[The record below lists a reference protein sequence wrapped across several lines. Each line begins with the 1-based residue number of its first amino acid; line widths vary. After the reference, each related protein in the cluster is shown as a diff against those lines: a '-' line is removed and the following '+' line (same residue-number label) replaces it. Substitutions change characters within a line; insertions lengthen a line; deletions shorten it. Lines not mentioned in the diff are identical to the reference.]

1 MNMKVRE
8 VMTETVVTITP
19 NTDFKSIARLLEQ
32 HRVNLLPVID
42 DEHAVVGVVTE
53 ADLLSKVEWQGKR
66 PGRIERWLLLEDEL
80 RKAEGTLASQIM
92 TPDVET
98 TRPETLVTHAAQQ
111 MMVSHVKALP
121 VVDENNRLVGVVSRT
136 DLLRSFVREDAAI
149 QSEVIDEVLRQA
161 LAIDPATLTVAVK
174 DGAVFLK
181 GEVESISLRDMV
193 TALVSEVP
201 GVVSVFNTIEG
212 RLDDR
217 HTKLAHEPAD
227 DLTYSG
233 PPLR

>member
-1 MNMKVRE
+1 MNTRVRE
-8 VMTETVVTITP
+8 VMTEKVVTITP
-19 NTDFKSIARLLEQ
+19 NTDFKSIARLLEH

-42 DEHAVVGVVTE
+42 DEHRVVGVVTE

-66 PGRIERWLLLEDEL
+66 PGRIERWLLLDDEL

-92 TPDVET
+92 TRDLET
-98 TRPETLVTHAAQQ
+98 TRPETSVNHAAQQ

-121 VVDENNRLVGVVSRT
+121 VVDENQRLVGIVSRA
-136 DLLRSFVREDAAI
+136 DLLRSFIREDAAI
-149 QSEVIDEVLRQA
+149 HREVIDEVLRGA
-161 LAIDPATLTVAVK
+161 LSIDPATVSVVVK

-181 GEVESISLRDMV
+181 GEVESVSLRDMI
-193 TALVSEVP
+193 TAMAGAAP
-201 GVVSVFNTIEG
+201 GVVSVFSTIDA

-217 HTKLAHEPAD
+217 HLKAVHEPAD
-227 DLTYSG
+227 DLTYAG